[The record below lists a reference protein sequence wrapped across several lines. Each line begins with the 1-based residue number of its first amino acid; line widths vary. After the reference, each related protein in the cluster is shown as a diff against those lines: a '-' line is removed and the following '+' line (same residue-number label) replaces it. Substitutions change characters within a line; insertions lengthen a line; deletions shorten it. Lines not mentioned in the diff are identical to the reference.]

1 VTPGRPVVRR
11 SVHRPQRHR
20 TAAAAVAGALALI
33 LAVTVLAGL
42 PSGASA
48 ANAATGTATINVAA
62 AASQCA
68 MGLGRPQKGSVEKAV
83 ALMAGHA
90 SLGEYGSFHLAA
102 NPSWKPV
109 STLDSSGK
117 GYMHALHYLLPLLRV
132 GVRHHDTAMID
143 RFYFLVHDWFN
154 DNKPGGTWS
163 RYAWGPPI
171 YEGFRSLVLVC
182 AAAGPRGNAPWLMKA
197 LKQNGEM
204 AASTARYEG
213 INNASLHQQ
222 MGLYAIGAT
231 IGRPAWRRLAVQRID
246 ALAVRLIHT
255 DGSVEEGAITYA
267 VNDYRWFLEAA
278 ERMRRA
284 GDPAPAWLSRVAAIP
299 GFIAQATRPDGR
311 TEALGDSSPN
321 LLAPPTRWAGTAAEW
336 SSTNGAAGVAPSS
349 TFASY
354 AGGYVFGRSGWGSAT
369 RPYSDETFYSLRAGT
384 TSSIP
389 HAHDDSG
396 SLTLYSHGSELL
408 FDTGQW
414 EYLYG
419 TTRQFIVSRAAH
431 NVVLVN
437 GVRRSDPRPAL
448 TTAQAPDL
456 DMSTVVDTGYE
467 GVTLTRTVAYDRAD
481 DVVLVW
487 DRLAAPKDV
496 TGSQQW
502 GLGRDRTVDLQQDT
516 AHTTGPGANVSLFFT
531 AGGAPLDVKS
541 GAKSPMRGWNSEAY
555 GEIAPAPSLRATQRG
570 SQLSWLTV
578 IAPRADGVPGSAY
591 SATSSVS
598 TTGASVLLTTPT
610 GSATVNLDGTG
621 GSRTV
626 PTAVTPVA
634 YATAPIVLA
643 GSATKIRGTGLAPGA
658 PVTLESLAT
667 GATDWVPVATGKASP
682 SGTVVLPVTVP
693 TTADYR
699 LASGLAATAPVHV
712 TAAVAPQ
719 PPTGVTATPSGRGQ
733 VTVTWTPPVDTGGAP
748 LTQYAVRIGDKRV
761 VVPAGATSAVVS
773 GLLAGPTVATVRAFN
788 AVAQSA
794 WAPVAVTVPA
804 YPSVSGPSTARKG
817 STVRL
822 TLAGLLPHQPAT
834 LRVTNVKSGKTVTRT
849 VTPRPATGGAVVSL
863 TVRST
868 VRVVAVS
875 GGLRSAVHRIGVPL
889 PKHH

>member
-1 VTPGRPVVRR
+1 
-11 SVHRPQRHR
+11 
-20 TAAAAVAGALALI
+20 
-33 LAVTVLAGL
+33 
-42 PSGASA
+42 
-48 ANAATGTATINVAA
+48 
-62 AASQCA
+62 
-68 MGLGRPQKGSVEKAV
+68 
-83 ALMAGHA
+83 
-90 SLGEYGSFHLAA
+90 
-102 NPSWKPV
+102 
-109 STLDSSGK
+109 
-117 GYMHALHYLLPLLRV
+117 
-132 GVRHHDTAMID
+132 
-143 RFYFLVHDWFN
+143 
-154 DNKPGGTWS
+154 
-163 RYAWGPPI
+163 
-171 YEGFRSLVLVC
+171 
-182 AAAGPRGNAPWLMKA
+182 
-197 LKQNGEM
+197 
-204 AASTARYEG
+204 
-213 INNASLHQQ
+213 
-222 MGLYAIGAT
+222 
-231 IGRPAWRRLAVQRID
+231 
-246 ALAVRLIHT
+246 
-255 DGSVEEGAITYA
+255 
-267 VNDYRWFLEAA
+267 
-278 ERMRRA
+278 MRRA

-354 AGGYVFGRSGWGSAT
+354 AGGYVFGRSGWGSAI
-369 RPYSDETFYSLRAGT
+369 RPYSDETFYSVRAGT

-408 FDTGQW
+408 YDTGQW

-456 DMSTVVDTGYE
+456 DMSTVVDTGYA

-496 TGSQQW
+496 TASQQW
-502 GLGRDRTVDLQQDT
+502 GLGRDRTVALQQDT
-516 AHTTGPGANVSLFFT
+516 AHTNGPGANVSLFFT
-531 AGGAPLDVKS
+531 AGGAPLDVKT

-598 TTGASVLLTTPT
+598 STAASVLLTTPT
-610 GSATVNLDGTG
+610 GSATVNLDGTT

-626 PTAVTPVA
+626 PTAVTPAA
-634 YATAPIVLA
+634 YAAAPIVLA
-643 GSATKIRGTGLAPGA
+643 GSATKIRGTGLTPAA

-667 GATDWVPVATGKASP
+667 GATDWTPVATGKASP

-693 TTADYR
+693 ATADYR
-699 LASGLAATAPVHV
+699 LVSGLAATAPVHV

-733 VTVTWTPPVDTGGAP
+733 VTVTWTPPIDTGGAP
-748 LTQYAVRIGDKRV
+748 LTQYAVRVDGKRV

-773 GLLAGPTVATVRAFN
+773 GLLAGPAVATVRAFN
-788 AVAQSA
+788 AVAASA
-794 WAPVAVTVPA
+794 WAPVAAGRAGVPVGERAVDRAQGVHGAAHPRRAAAAPAGHAAGDRREVGQDGDPDGHAEAGYRQRGRVAHRARDGAGGRRQRRAAVRGAPHRRTGAEAPLTRRRCPPASVGGGTLAPVTRWVLHVDLDQFLAAVEMLRHPELVGR
-804 YPSVSGPSTARKG
+804 SVVVGGDGDPTKRGVVSTASYEARALGVG
-817 STVRL
+817 SGTPLRTALKRIPDAVF
-822 TLAGLLPHQPAT
+822 LPVDKEHYEAVSAEVMAT
-834 LRVTNVKSGKTVTRT
+834 LRTVTDEVEVLGWDEAFLGIEIPDARREGSEERADDERAPSSPT
-849 VTPRPATGGAVVSL
+849 TPRRSPARWPAGCSRRPGCTARSASGATGCRPRSPPATASRPASSASPERAGSTCSASSRRPRCGG
-863 TVRST
+863 
-868 VRVVAVS
+868 
-875 GGLRSAVHRIGVPL
+875 SAPRP
-889 PKHH
+889 PPS